1 VSGYAHPEVL
11 VEAAWL
17 EEHSGDPRVRVVE
30 VSEDE
35 TLYARGHL
43 PGALAL
49 SWTRDL
55 RDPVR
60 RDFVSREDFS
70 ALLSR
75 VGIAND
81 SIVVLY
87 GDNNNWFAT
96 YAFWL
101 FKYYGHDDVR
111 LLNGGRQK
119 WEADGRP
126 LVTDVPVYHPTD
138 YRAAEPQASIRA
150 LRDEILNRLG
160 DLALVD
166 VRSYEEFIG
175 ERVAMPHLPN
185 EGAQVGGRIPGAAH
199 VPWGLNVREDGTFK
213 SRAELEELYRARGIT
228 PEQEV
233 VTYCRIGERASIAW
247 FALRYLLGYEQV
259 RNYDGS
265 WTEWGNAVGV
275 PVEKGEPAPA
285 AAAAQR

>member
-1 VSGYAHPEVL
+1 MAEYAHPEVL
-11 VEAAWL
+11 VDAGWL

-35 TLYARGHL
+35 SLYGEGHI
-43 PGALAL
+43 PGAVAL

-60 RDFVSREDFS
+60 RDFVDREGFS
-70 ALLSR
+70 ALMSR
-75 VGIAND
+75 TGIAND
-81 SIVVLY
+81 STVILY

-101 FKYYGHDDVR
+101 FKYYGHEDVR
-111 LLNGGRQK
+111 LLNGGRKK

-126 LVTDVPVYHPTD
+126 LTTEVPAYPATE
-138 YRAAEPQASIRA
+138 YRASEPLASVRA
-150 LRDEILNRLG
+150 FRDDILNRLG
-160 DLALVD
+160 QLDLVD
-166 VRSYEEFIG
+166 VRSYEEYTG

-199 VPWGLNVREDGTFK
+199 VPWALNVREDGTFK
-213 SRAELEELYRARGIT
+213 SREELEQLYRERGIS
-228 PEQEV
+228 PDREII
-233 VTYCRIGERASIAW
+233 TYCRIGERASIAW
-247 FALRYLLGYEQV
+247 FALKYLLGYERV

-275 PVEKGEPAPA
+275 PIEKGEPDREA
-285 AAAAQR
+285 AAALR